1 MGEITAV
8 YVLVSVSAHPLGGS
22 NVKNCPLLHTAA
34 LMRREKNAFA
44 SNVPSSLLHFPP
56 LCVTH

>member
-44 SNVPSSLLHFPP
+44 SPMSPVHYYISLP
-56 LCVTH
+56 CV